1 MPSPFPPRDGL
12 HRHAGDGWVACGDHR
27 HWGLYGAAGLLLA
40 RRDAA
45 TGAVTDVV
53 LQHRALW
60 SDQGGTWGVPGGALD
75 PSEDAVTG
83 ALRETQEEA
92 GVDPTAVAVRGT
104 HVLDHG
110 PWAYTTVVGEV
121 APGAAV
127 EPAATDPESLEVR
140 WVPLGELG
148 TLPLLPAFAAALPRL
163 LTMLDGTARDGTA
176 RDGTARGG
184 GAETSADAE
193 SA

>member
-40 RRDAA
+40 RRDAT

-83 ALRETQEEA
+83 ALRETREEA
-92 GVDPTAVAVRGT
+92 GVDPAAVAVRGT

-163 LTMLDGTARDGTA
+163 LTMLDGTAAAG
-176 RDGTARGG
+176 
-184 GAETSADAE
+184 SA
-193 SA
+193 